1 MSIPDTAR
9 ITTTKIPGR
18 PDIELPAFY
27 ENFASYYPN
36 CELQTKEWFVKNAK
50 PDWVYIDCGANIGYY
65 SILFS
70 PLSPQGTV
78 HALEPTSTVAML
90 EKNLS
95 HNKCDNVTIHRLAV
109 GQYTGRRV
117 EKIFRIWGEASEE
130 LEYDFTTLDQLT
142 DRLNLQ
148 KLDCI
153 KIDVDSF
160 DFEVLMG
167 GEQTLERFDP
177 WLVVELNHALAVRG
191 QSNMAA
197 LSWLAD
203 RGYKRCLVLDH
214 ENFVLRR
221 CAPAAAFMTVNS
233 IQVSFPGS

>member
-1 MSIPDTAR
+1 MAKVA
-9 ITTTKIPGR
+9 TTKIPGR
-18 PDIELPAFY
+18 ADIELPAFY
-27 ENFASYYPN
+27 ESFASYYLN
-36 CELQTKEWFVKNAK
+36 CELQTKEWFVKNAEQ
-50 PDWVYIDCGANIGYY
+50 DWVYIDCGANIGYY

-70 PLSPQGTV
+70 QLSPQGTV
-78 HALEPTSTVAML
+78 HAVEPTSTVAML
-90 EKNLS
+90 EKNIS
-95 HNKCDNVTIHRLAV
+95 HNQCGNVTIHRLAV
-109 GQYTGRRV
+109 GRATGRRV

-130 LEYDFTTLDQLT
+130 LEYDFTTLDDLT

-148 KLDCI
+148 KLDCV

-167 GEQTLERFDP
+167 GEKTLKRFDP

-191 QSNMAA
+191 HSNMAA
-197 LSWLAD
+197 LSWLSD

-221 CAPAAAFMTVNS
+221 SAPAAAFVTLNS